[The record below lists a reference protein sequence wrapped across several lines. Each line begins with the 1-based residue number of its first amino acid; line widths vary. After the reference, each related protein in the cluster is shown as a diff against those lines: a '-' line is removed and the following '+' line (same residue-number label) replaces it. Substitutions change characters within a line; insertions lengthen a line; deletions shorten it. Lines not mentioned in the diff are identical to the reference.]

1 MKGQAPQVQRS
12 SKQNHPGIHAA
23 ENDSVVEHQ
32 HVWNNH
38 GLASRSIDFHLF
50 NSTIDIVACMI
61 IFQQ

>member
-32 HVWNNH
+32 H
-38 GLASRSIDFHLF
+38 GLASRSIAFQLF
-50 NSTIDIVACMI
+50 DSTIGIVACML